1 MDYPTI
7 DNFNPGD
14 DDMEM
19 QGNARPAYG
28 DTYAIDGS
36 EGSPTR
42 DRAYDPRV
50 DGPRDDGLIG

>member
-14 DDMEM
+14 DDIEM

-28 DTYAIDGS
+28 DTYKLDDN
-36 EGSPTR
+36 SPVR

-50 DGPRDDGLIG
+50 DGERDDGLIG